1 MLFGHLALSVLE
13 HRYLKAELA
22 PVMIGGVFPDLVDKT
37 LCHVVGVVPS
47 GRTVAHTLL
56 GLGLSTLLVGLV
68 RGRRTAWSW
77 ALGYLG
83 HLLGDFNGPVPWLF
97 PFVPY
102 DFPPA
107 IGLTETIK
115 RLLSEP
121 ARAAPD
127 LLLSAWAVGATRKQ
141 LVEWMQTG
149 DRNTTAGE
157 LLET

>member
-1 MLFGHLALSVLE
+1 MLFGHLALAVLE
-13 HRYLKAELA
+13 HRYLKADLA

-37 LCHVVGVVPS
+37 LCHVIGATPS

-56 GLGLSTLLVGLV
+56 GLGLSTLLIGLI
-68 RGRRTAWSW
+68 RDRRTAWSW

-83 HLLGDFNGPVPWLF
+83 HLLGDFNSPVPWLY

-107 IGLTETIK
+107 LGLAEKINQ
-115 RLLSEP
+115 LLSEP
-121 ARAAPD
+121 AMIAPD

-141 LVEWMQTG
+141 LVKVRWKR
-149 DRNTTAGE
+149 DKNTAAGE